1 VSRLSKILIACLGG
15 LVIASIIYPDLW
27 AIVFGALFGAVAIGS
42 SRVVADNRR
51 ASDAT
56 QRVVD
61 DVATVVGQSE
71 DIRDTIRSLEGN
83 VDEIGTTVD
92 AVAELR
98 QDTTELRERITDLDE
113 RVRERLTRYKDGC

>member
-1 VSRLSKILIACLGG
+1 VSRLSKVFLIALGG

-51 ASDAT
+51 ASESA

-61 DVATVVGQSE
+61 DVADVAGQSD
-71 DIRDTIRSLEGN
+71 DIRDTIRELDGN
-83 VDEIGTTVD
+83 ISELGDSVD
-92 AVAELR
+92 AVTELR

-113 RVRERLTRYKDGC
+113 KVRERLTRYKDGC